1 MVDSLVVTEVRDK
14 PSFHIFVVCT
24 AGVGRI
30 AHIACY
36 TAMIHQGSHS
46 RLLCLCGI
54 VAVVVQHIA
63 PLVGCR
69 PKVSRERL
77 VIPCV
82 RMRAYPFGRILIC
95 IQQLRGSSSHASR
108 NRAVAPIHRAE
119 VIIRRILIPLRRA
132 QRAHRRI

>member
-14 PSFHIFVVCT
+14 PSFHIFVVCP

-30 AHIACY
+30 VHIACH
-36 TAMIHQGSHS
+36 TAMVHQGSHS
-46 RLLCLCGI
+46 RLLCRCGI
-54 VAVVVQHIA
+54 AAVVVQHIS
-63 PLVGCR
+63 PLIGCR

-82 RMRAYPFGRILIC
+82 RMRTRPIGRILIC
-95 IQQLRGSSSHASR
+95 IQQLRSSSSHASR
-108 NRAVAPIHRAE
+108 NRAFAPIHRAE

-132 QRAHRRI
+132 QRAHCRI